1 MTRTLSYGNLR
12 RYAIFLPLGGQQ
24 YSQFS
29 VVTNFNLVSFQLS
42 ICKQAVLCKQKID
55 KTRLTCFVLI
65 GCSTG
70 SVASASSGMFRT
82 ADDRRPIV
90 GDS

>member
-55 KTRLTCFVLI
+55 KNTTDLLH
-65 GCSTG
+65 
-70 SVASASSGMFRT
+70 
-82 ADDRRPIV
+82 ADWLYTLFNWVSCV
-90 GDS
+90 GEF